1 MSRFA
6 AVVLALVISGC
17 ASSAPGSDIG
27 ARDQTVRL
35 TDGSGTGSLHIR
47 PTDAMAVSN
56 VPYPA
61 EAVWNV
67 MASVF
72 DSLGIAV
79 GTLDPKKYVIGNTAL
94 KVHGRLGS
102 VPLSR
107 YIDCG
112 QTQGFPS
119 AETYD
124 VHLSVLTQVTPGKEP
139 NTSAIATL
147 IEAAARP
154 MQFKGDY
161 ANCQSRGELEV
172 RIPRVATAR
181 LAKK

>member
-1 MSRFA
+1 MSRLA
-6 AVVLALVISGC
+6 ALLLAVVISGC
-17 ASSAPGSDIG
+17 ASSSPGSAISG
-27 ARDQTVRL
+27 RDQTVRVS
-35 TDGSGTGSLHIR
+35 DGSSTLRIQ

-56 VPYPA
+56 VPFA
-61 EAVWNV
+61 TAAVWNV

-79 GTLDPKKYVIGNTAL
+79 GTLDPQKLVIGNTAL
-94 KVHGRLGS
+94 KIHGRLGS

-107 YIDCG
+107 YLDCG

-124 VHLSVLTQVTPGKEP
+124 VHLSVLTQVSPGKEP
-139 NTSAIATL
+139 NTSSIATMV
-147 IEAAARP
+147 EAAARP
-154 MQFKGDY
+154 MQFKGEY
-161 ANCQSRGELEV
+161 ALCQTKGELET
-172 RIPRVATAR
+172 RIPRIAALK

>member
-1 MSRFA
+1 MSRLA
-6 AVVLALVISGC
+6 ALLLAVVVSGC
-17 ASSAPGSDIG
+17 ASSSPGSAISG
-27 ARDQTVRL
+27 RDQTVRVS
-35 TDGSGTGSLHIR
+35 DGSSTFRIQ
-47 PTDAMAVSN
+47 PTDAMAVAN
-56 VPYPA
+56 MPFAAP
-61 EAVWNV
+61 EVWNV

-79 GTLDPKKYVIGNTAL
+79 GTLDPQKLVIGNSAL
-94 KVHGRLGS
+94 KIHGRLGA

-124 VHLSVLTQVTPGKEP
+124 VHLSVLTQVSPGKEP
-139 NTSAIATL
+139 NTSSIATMV
-147 IEAAARP
+147 EAAARP
-154 MQFKGDY
+154 MQFKGEY
-161 ANCQSRGELEV
+161 ALCQTKGELET
-172 RIPRVATAR
+172 RIPRIALLR

>member
-1 MSRFA
+1 MSRLTA
-6 AVVLALVISGC
+6 LVLAVVVSGC
-17 ASSAPGSDIG
+17 ASSSPGSAISG
-27 ARDQTVRL
+27 RDQTVRVS
-35 TDGSGTGSLHIR
+35 DGSTTYRIQ
-47 PTDAMAVSN
+47 PTDAMAVAN
-56 VPYPA
+56 MPYAAP
-61 EAVWNV
+61 EVWNI

-79 GTLDPKKYVIGNTAL
+79 GTLDPQKLVIGNTAL
-94 KVHGRLGS
+94 KIHGRLGA

-119 AETYD
+119 DESYD

-139 NTSAIATL
+139 NTSAIATM

-161 ANCQSRGELEV
+161 ALCQTKGELEA
-172 RIPRVATAR
+172 RIPRIALAR
-181 LAKK
+181 LGKK

>member
-1 MSRFA
+1 MSRLA
-6 AVVLALVISGC
+6 ALLLAVVVSGC
-17 ASSAPGSDIG
+17 ASSSPGSAIG
-27 ARDQTVRL
+27 GRDQTVRVS
-35 TDGSGTGSLHIR
+35 DGSSTVRIQ
-47 PTDAMAVSN
+47 PTDAMAVTNMSFAA
-56 VPYPA
+56 PD
-61 EAVWNV
+61 VWNV

-79 GTLDPKKYVIGNTAL
+79 GTLDPQKFVIGNTAL
-94 KVHGRLGS
+94 KIHGRLGS
-102 VPLSR
+102 TPLSR

-124 VHLSVLTQVTPGKEP
+124 VHLSVLSQVTPGKEP
-139 NTSAIATL
+139 NTSAIATM

-154 MQFKGDY
+154 MQFKGEY
-161 ANCQSRGELEV
+161 ALCQTKGELET
-172 RIPRVATAR
+172 RIPRIAAAR

>member
-6 AVVLALVISGC
+6 PLVVALVISAC

-27 ARDQTVRL
+27 ARDPTVRL
-35 TDGSGTGSLHIR
+35 TDGSGSSLHIR
-47 PTDAMAVSN
+47 PTDAMAVS
-56 VPYPA
+56 PMPFSA

-79 GTLDPKKYVIGNTAL
+79 GTLDPKKYVLGNTAL

-147 IEAAARP
+147 VEAAARP

-161 ANCQSRGELEV
+161 SNCQSRGELEV
-172 RIPRVATAR
+172 RIPRVARAR
-181 LAKK
+181 LEKK

>member
-1 MSRFA
+1 MSRLA
-6 AVVLALVISGC
+6 ALLLAVVVSGC
-17 ASSAPGSDIG
+17 ASSSPGSAISG
-27 ARDQTVRL
+27 RDQSIRVS
-35 TDGSGTGSLHIR
+35 DGTTSTRIQ
-47 PTDAMAVSN
+47 PTDAMAVTNMSFAA
-56 VPYPA
+56 PD
-61 EAVWNV
+61 VWNV
-67 MASVF
+67 MPSVF

-79 GTLDPKKYVIGNTAL
+79 GTLDPKKLVIGNTAL
-94 KVHGRLGS
+94 KIHGRLGA

-124 VHLSVLTQVTPGKEP
+124 VHLSILAQITPGKEP
-139 NTSAIATL
+139 NTSAIATM

-154 MQFKGDY
+154 MQFKGEY
-161 ANCQSRGELEV
+161 ALCQTKGELEA
-172 RIPRVATAR
+172 RIPRIAALK

>member
-1 MSRFA
+1 MSRLSALVF
-6 AVVLALVISGC
+6 AVVVSGC
-17 ASSAPGSDIG
+17 ASSQPGSGIRG
-27 ARDQTVRL
+27 RDQTVHVS
-35 TDGSGTGSLHIR
+35 DGSSTVRIQ
-47 PTDAMAVSN
+47 PTDAMAVTNMSYAA
-56 VPYPA
+56 P
-61 EAVWNV
+61 AVWGV

-79 GTLDPKKYVIGNTAL
+79 GTLDPQKLVIGNTAL
-94 KVHGRLGS
+94 KIHGRLGA

-139 NTSAIATL
+139 NTSSIATM

-154 MQFKGDY
+154 MQFKGEY
-161 ANCQSRGELEV
+161 ALCQTKGELES
-172 RIPRVATAR
+172 RIPRIAALR